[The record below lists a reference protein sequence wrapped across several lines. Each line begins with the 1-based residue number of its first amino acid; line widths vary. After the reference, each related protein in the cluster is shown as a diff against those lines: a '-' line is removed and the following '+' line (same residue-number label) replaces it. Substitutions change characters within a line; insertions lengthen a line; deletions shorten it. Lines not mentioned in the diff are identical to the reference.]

1 LIVFLND
8 NILPFSKTDFI
19 NSQLRFNKKMDPKTS
34 INRRKTPQK
43 DLPRMVEAKKIDD
56 EDEWINPNE
65 KKERKQRRYKLNLK
79 IRELREKEKQEAKFK
94 RAQDR
99 LAAGKGNGD
108 FSESEEE
115 VKEEKEEDETFWKS

>member
-1 LIVFLND
+1 
-8 NILPFSKTDFI
+8 
-19 NSQLRFNKKMDPKTS
+19 MDPKIS

-43 DLPRMVEAKKIDD
+43 ELPTMVEAKKIDD
-56 EDEWINPNE
+56 EDEWINPNQ
-65 KKERKQRRYKLNLK
+65 KKERKQRRYNNNLK

-108 FSESEEE
+108 FSDSEEE
-115 VKEEKEEDETFWKS
+115 QVKEEKVEDDTFWKS